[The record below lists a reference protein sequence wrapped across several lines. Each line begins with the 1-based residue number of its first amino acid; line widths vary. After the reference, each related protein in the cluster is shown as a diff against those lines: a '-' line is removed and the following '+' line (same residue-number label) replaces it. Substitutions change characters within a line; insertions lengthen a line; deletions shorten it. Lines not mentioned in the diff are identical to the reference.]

1 MNHQLYRAAS
11 SGDLSFFRNLT
22 KVDTLLH
29 VTTENNTVL
38 HIAVQCDHLQVA
50 EKIVQLCPKLLYQ
63 INSNDNTPL
72 HVAAMVG
79 RISMVSLLINHT
91 KNLEIE
97 IGAQNILRMVN
108 AVGDT
113 ALHIAVRYSKSKVV
127 REIIKEDPGLAMIR
141 NNFGDSALFL
151 AVDRKLDKI
160 AYDILRAS
168 AADCSYAGRDGMNV
182 LHALV
187 IRTRGKFLSL
197 YTTSTSSF
205 HPPLFYLFKFFQRQL
220 VRGRISPAYLGN
232 LEYKQFRPNR
242 LEYCQISDSWPN
254 RFAHLPFMIT
264 LESGMSNT
272 LCQDVKPLITH
283 KSLVMIF

>member
-11 SGDLSFFRNLT
+11 SGDLSFFKNLT

-113 ALHIAVRYSKSKVV
+113 ALHIAVRYGKSKVV

-187 IRTRGKFLSL
+187 IRT
-197 YTTSTSSF
+197 
-205 HPPLFYLFKFFQRQL
+205 
-220 VRGRISPAYLGN
+220 
-232 LEYKQFRPNR
+232 
-242 LEYCQISDSWPN
+242 
-254 RFAHLPFMIT
+254 
-264 LESGMSNT
+264 
-272 LCQDVKPLITH
+272 
-283 KSLVMIF
+283 